1 MYKYIV
7 RLPSGQYATLE
18 TKEDLMPNRIVDITV
33 DGEDVR
39 AVVLQKGYRSLLK
52 DPFIILDGQIRA
64 IPSDE
69 FDEPHMRKVYEP

>member
-1 MYKYIV
+1 MNKYIV
-7 RLPSGQYATLE
+7 RLPNAQYATLE

-52 DPFIILDGQIRA
+52 DPFTIINGQIRA
-64 IPSDE
+64 IPLDE
-69 FDEPHMRKVYEP
+69 FPEPHMNK